1 MVPIT
6 ALIDDGEGTY
16 IAAAEE
22 GKVRRIPVSTGV
34 DGDVE
39 IEVIPRE
46 GYELTEGMMVITN
59 PNTELADG
67 MDVTVTS
74 QE

>member
-1 MVPIT
+1 M
-6 ALIDDGEGTY
+6 
-16 IAAAEE
+16 
-22 GKVRRIPVSTGV
+22 RRIPVSTGV